1 MGHGLLYQHNK
12 LLIVVLN
19 VWNLVNHKQS
29 MIILRKM
36 EFSKNKYTLM
46 KIQDLILFQ
55 KNVEGKEK

>member
-19 VWNLVNHKQS
+19 AWKLVNLKQF

-36 EFSKNKYTLM
+36 EFFKNKYTLM
-46 KIQDLILFQ
+46 KTQDLILFL
-55 KNVEGKEK
+55 KNVEGKEN

>member
-1 MGHGLLYQHNK
+1 MEHGLLYQHNK

-19 VWNLVNHKQS
+19 VWNHGNHKQF

-36 EFSKNKYTLM
+36 EFFKNKYTLM

-55 KNVEGKEK
+55 KNVEDKEK

>member
-1 MGHGLLYQHNK
+1 
-12 LLIVVLN
+12 
-19 VWNLVNHKQS
+19 
-29 MIILRKM
+29 MITLRKM